1 MACRVNSSALKGPAV
16 QEIVVPFAYHAVY
29 EHQLSGHPAYGSD
42 HFFDHDAIVIEQGE
56 MRRERMASSCS
67 KRCSQAVLTLSQSR
81 IAATIIQ
88 QDTRAVVRS
97 IDEAAGTVKPH

>member
-1 MACRVNSSALKGPAV
+1 
-16 QEIVVPFAYHAVY
+16 
-29 EHQLSGHPAYGSD
+29 
-42 HFFDHDAIVIEQGE
+42 
-56 MRRERMASSCS
+56 MASSCS

-81 IAATIIQ
+81 IAATIVQ